1 MIRSLTLATAMVA
14 LMTGAVAAQEIP
26 AIQPGADFGQAP
38 TDLTGGMPMD
48 QAAPGDANTVPREM
62 PPEVPVLSPQKPLT
76 KKQRVGVRMASKW
89 VQKAA
94 TPNMGEDGRVR
105 FLYGQGEPTIVCAPL
120 MTCDLALEPGEIVQP
135 PIFVG
140 DKRFSVEPGRSG
152 SGASLTTHAIIKP
165 SDAGLM
171 TNLVI
176 HTNRRTY
183 SIKLVS
189 RTKDYMPLVAF
200 DYPADRM
207 EKSWAAYASDMA
219 EAQPEARPAG
229 PCDQPPSVPPS
240 AFSIEGDDVPW
251 KPVQVY
257 AVGTP
262 VGQKL
267 CVQLPADIG
276 SRMLPALL
284 ALGPSEGWFS
294 GPSKQPVNARFLNNR
309 YVVDSLLDAFVLV
322 DGVGS
327 AQQKVTV
334 RRKK

>member
-1 MIRSLTLATAMVA
+1 M
-14 LMTGAVAAQEIP
+14 
-26 AIQPGADFGQAP
+26 
-38 TDLTGGMPMD
+38 
-48 QAAPGDANTVPREM
+48 
-62 PPEVPVLSPQKPLT
+62 
-76 KKQRVGVRMASKW
+76 
-89 VQKAA
+89 
-94 TPNMGEDGRVR
+94 
-105 FLYGQGEPTIVCAPL
+105 
-120 MTCDLALEPGEIVQP
+120 
-135 PIFVG
+135 
-140 DKRFSVEPGRSG
+140 
-152 SGASLTTHAIIKP
+152 
-165 SDAGLM
+165 
-171 TNLVI
+171 
-176 HTNRRTY
+176 
-183 SIKLVS
+183 
-189 RTKDYMPLVAF
+189 
-200 DYPADRM
+200 
-207 EKSWAAYASDMA
+207 
-219 EAQPEARPAG
+219 
-229 PCDQPPSVPPS
+229 
-240 AFSIEGDDVPW
+240 PW